1 MKSKIIIPALLIGLQ
16 INVANAGLAATTVH
30 SRANCINNESITW
43 WLGHAYDWR
52 VLALMSIF
60 MAGIIILIQD
70 TQLLGDKPPF
80 IGMRLH

>member
-16 INVANAGLAATTVH
+16 INVANAGLAVTTVH

-52 VLALMSIF
+52 VLSAHVNIYGGNHYSLY
-60 MAGIIILIQD
+60 
-70 TQLLGDKPPF
+70 
-80 IGMRLH
+80 